1 MVGKAIS
8 IRDLTFAFDTMPV
21 IEGASLDVHEGEVV
35 CIAGPNGGGKTTL
48 LRLMLGLLKPQAGTI
63 RVLGLPPAQAR
74 GKIGYMPQQLRYDN
88 MFPITVE
95 EVVLMG
101 RMRPWHFRHSRDD
114 REETRLALKE
124 VGLDHLAKTQFT
136 ALSGGQRQRVLIAR
150 AFVSSPRLL
159 LLDEPTA
166 MIDAQS
172 QGSFA
177 RTLETLRTRCT
188 IVIVSHDIGFVSSL
202 VDKVLLVNRT
212 VTEQKASN
220 VDKHSFED
228 LYGEKLREIGHA
240 HGFGKQEQAR

>member
-8 IRDLTFAFDTMPV
+8 IRDLNFAYSATPV
-21 IEGASLDVHEGEVV
+21 IENASLDVHEGEVV

-48 LRLMLGLLKPQAGTI
+48 LRLILGLLKPESGTI

-74 GKIGYMPQQLRYDN
+74 GKIGYMPQQLHYDN
-88 MFPITVE
+88 LFPITVE
-95 EVVLMG
+95 QVVLMG
-101 RMRPWHFRHSRDD
+101 RMRPWHFRHSRED
-114 REETRLALKE
+114 REETRLALMQ
-124 VGLDHLAKTQFT
+124 VGLDHLASSQFS
-136 ALSGGQRQRVLIAR
+136 ALSGGQRQRALIAR

-172 QGSFA
+172 QSSFA

-188 IVIVSHDIGFVSSL
+188 IVIVSHDIGFVSSI

-212 VTEQKASN
+212 VSEQRATN
-220 VDKHSFED
+220 VDKHSFEE
-228 LYGEKLREIGHA
+228 LYGEKLRDIGHA
-240 HGFGKQEQAR
+240 HGYGKQEQTR